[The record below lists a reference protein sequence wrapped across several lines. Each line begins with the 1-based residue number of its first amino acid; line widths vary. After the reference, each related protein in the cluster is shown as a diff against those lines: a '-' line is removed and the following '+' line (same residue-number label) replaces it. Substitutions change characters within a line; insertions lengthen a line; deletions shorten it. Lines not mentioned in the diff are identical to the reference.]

1 MLEVNKDF
9 SKYSDR
15 FSEIIKLSTEL
26 NIIQDYDILLEKIL
40 SHARKIVNADA
51 GTIYIKD
58 ENELIFSITQNQ
70 TLQDRLPA
78 GRKLIYNFFRVPID
92 KKSIAGYAALTGE
105 VVNIPDVYKISKK
118 VPYKFNSKYDKISS
132 YLTKS
137 VLAVPM
143 KKSIKEV
150 GGVLQVINAKDRNGN
165 IIPFAKDDEPFII
178 HFANTASLILERAQM
193 TRALLMR
200 MIEMAELHDPKE
212 TGAHVNRVASYS
224 VEIYERW
231 AKKRNVGP
239 HDIERNRD
247 MLRMAAMLHDVGK
260 IAISDVILKKNGK
273 LTESEYEIMKTHTYL
288 GAKLFKDKQSN
299 FDEMARVVALNHHEN
314 WDGTGYPGDIDISFS
329 KGKKVDIRDKHKNK
343 KGDTIPIFGRIVALA
358 DVYDALSSKRVYKD
372 CWKEND
378 VLAEIKSQ
386 KGKKFDPEI
395 VEIFFDALN
404 EIRAISERYKEEC

>member
-1 MLEVNKDF
+1 MKELNKDF
-9 SKYSDR
+9 NKYSDR

-51 GTIYIKD
+51 GTIYIKED
-58 ENELIFSITQNQ
+58 NELVFSITQNQ

-92 KKSIAGYAALTGE
+92 KKSISGFAALTGE
-105 VVNIPDVYKISKK
+105 VVNIPDVYKLSKK
-118 VPYKFNSKYDKISS
+118 VPYKHNSKYDKISS
-132 YLTKS
+132 YTTKS
-137 VLAVPM
+137 VLAVPL

-150 GGVLQVINAKDRNGN
+150 GGVLQVINAKDKSGN
-165 IIPFAKDDEPFII
+165 IIPFAKDDEPFIV
-178 HFANTASLILERAQM
+178 HFANTASLILERAHM
-193 TRALLMR
+193 TRALLLR

-212 TGAHVNRVASYS
+212 TGAHVSRVASYS

-231 AKKRNVGP
+231 AKKRNISS

-260 IAISDVILKKNGK
+260 IAISDVILKKNAK
-273 LTESEYEIMKTHTYL
+273 LNESEYEIMKTHTYL

-314 WDGTGYPGDIDISFS
+314 WDGTGYPGEIDINIS
-329 KGKKVDIRDKHKNK
+329 KSKKVDIKDKHKNK
-343 KGDTIPIFGRIVALA
+343 KGDSIPIFGRIVALA

-372 CWKEND
+372 KWNETD

-386 KGKKFDPEI
+386 KGRKFDPEI
-395 VEIFFDALN
+395 VEIFFDAIN
-404 EIRAISERYKEEC
+404 EIRAISERYRED

>member
-1 MLEVNKDF
+1 MQKHHDNF

-58 ENELIFSITQNQ
+58 NNELVFSHTQNQ
-70 TLQDRLPA
+70 TLQDRLPP
-78 GRKLIYNFFRVPID
+78 GRKLIYNFFRIPIN
-92 KKSIAGYAALTGE
+92 KKSISGYAALTGE
-105 VVNIPDVYKISKK
+105 VVNIPDVYKLSDK

-132 YLTKS
+132 YRTKS
-137 VLAVPM
+137 VLAVPL
-143 KKSIKEV
+143 KKNIKEV
-150 GGVLQVINAKDRNGN
+150 AGVLQIINAKDNKGN
-165 IIPFAKDDEPFII
+165 IIRFAKDDEPFII

-231 AKKRNVGP
+231 ARRRKIDL
-239 HDIERNRD
+239 HEIERNRD

-260 IAISDVILKKNGK
+260 IAISDVILKKSSK
-273 LTESEYEIMKTHTYL
+273 LTHNEYDIMKTHTSL
-288 GAKLFKDKQSN
+288 GARLFKDRQSD
-299 FDEMARVVALNHHEN
+299 FDEIARIVALNHHEN
-314 WDGTGYPGDIDISFS
+314 WDGTGYPGEIDLNPEDFS
-329 KGKKVDIRDKHKNK
+329 KKNSKTNHDVKKRDK
-343 KGDTIPIFGRIVALA
+343 IPIFGRIVALA
-358 DVYDALSSKRVYKD
+358 DVFDALSSKRVYKEE
-372 CWKEND
+372 WKEDD
-378 VLAEIKSQ
+378 VFAEIKKQ
-386 KGKKFDPEI
+386 AGKKFDPEL
-395 VEIFFDALN
+395 VEIFFEAIN
-404 EIRAISERYKEEC
+404 EIRAISERYKDE

>member
-1 MLEVNKDF
+1 MQKYHNF

-40 SHARKIVNADA
+40 SHARSIVNADA

-58 ENELIFSITQNQ
+58 NNELVFSHTQNQ
-70 TLQDRLPA
+70 TLQDRLPP
-78 GRKLIYNFFRVPID
+78 GRKLIYNFFRIPIN
-92 KKSIAGYAALTGE
+92 KKSISGYAALTGE
-105 VVNIPDVYKISKK
+105 VVNIPDVYKINNN

-132 YLTKS
+132 YRTKS
-137 VLAVPM
+137 VLAVPL
-143 KKSIKEV
+143 KKSIKEIA
-150 GGVLQVINAKDRNGN
+150 GVLQVINAKDNKGN
-165 IIPFAKDDEPFII
+165 IIRFAKDDEPFII

-231 AKKRNVGP
+231 ARRRNTDP
-239 HDIERNRD
+239 HEIEKNRD

-260 IAISDVILKKNGK
+260 IAISDVILKKNCK
-273 LTESEYEIMKTHTYL
+273 LTPKEYETMKTHAYL

-314 WDGTGYPGDIDISFS
+314 WDGTGYPGNIDLNENNSSRKNS
-329 KGKKVDIRDKHKNK
+329 KTNQSVK
-343 KGDTIPIFGRIVALA
+343 KGERIPIFGRIVALA
-358 DVYDALSSKRVYKD
+358 DVFDALSSKRVYKD
-372 CWKEND
+372 EWSEEE
-378 VLAEIKSQ
+378 VFAEIKRQ

-395 VEIFFDALN
+395 VDIFFEAIN
-404 EIRAISERYKEEC
+404 EIRAISERYKDE